1 MFQFLLFPSLLVIAA
16 ALAARWW
23 FASKVWKECGEPAR
37 LAGELRHAEM
47 LGKWKQSDPKA
58 AAARAGALR
67 FGMAAP
73 PLTVVIAIFA
83 VLVGKIP
90 MGGAIALCAAMTAV
104 ACVFGLLSLPTEL
117 TAIQRFR
124 KGNAMGE
131 KEYLCVQA
139 TAWNRSLP
147 PALRSIFK

>member
-1 MFQFLLFPSLLVIAA
+1 MSQFLLLPSLLVIAA

-23 FASKVWKECGEPAR
+23 FAARVWKECGDAAR
-37 LAGELRHAEM
+37 QEGDLRHAEV
-47 LGKWKQSDPKA
+47 LVKWKDGDPKA

-73 PLTVVIAIFA
+73 PLSAVIAIFA
-83 VLVGKIP
+83 VIVGKIP
-90 MGGAIALCAAMTAV
+90 MGGAIALCAAITAV
-104 ACVFGLLSLPTEL
+104 ACVFGVLSLPAEL

-124 KGNAMGE
+124 KGKAMGE

-147 PALRSIFK
+147 PALRTIFK